1 MNAKSRWKPR
11 TLRTLA
17 SASLLVSV
25 VTGCAQLKPAPVD
38 ACMVLF
44 SDLQTATQAHRD
56 AQYHRLQGFPGL
68 RSDRV
73 LATLGPRLH
82 NPEQRRLWLQRL
94 AERDAEASRIEIVQ
108 LASSPRQ
115 TWLSAPRQT
124 TLEQCRQTQL
134 EHLAG
139 DPAAFARAVD
149 AAQVPD
155 DYRDGARTVGL
166 YPLFKPLY
174 RTLIAAWQRDAADA
188 EAPKDRPHWLGYQP
202 ASTTPVAQQPITLHE
217 DALGLPQADAEQLK
231 ALFAHHAPW
240 LKIEQASRSDRIGS
254 PRYNSDG
261 ARGFNPLQTRLYQHT
276 SWSQLNGRWH
286 LQLIYQFW
294 FSQRPKPHPLDLY
307 GGELDGLLWRVTLDR
322 NGNALLYDSIHPCGC
337 WHSFYLPA
345 DSALHF
351 RQPAGEEQ
359 RLAQR
364 LALNGEQAPTLWL
377 SAGEHRLQWIDG
389 RRSPYPSVS
398 YQRTALDELRQLAH
412 PQGQRSLYASDGLV
426 PGSERLE
433 RWLLWP
439 SGVRSAG
446 AMRQWGRHATAF
458 IGRAQFDD
466 PQLLQRYFQ

>member
-1 MNAKSRWKPR
+1 M
-11 TLRTLA
+11 
-17 SASLLVSV
+17 
-25 VTGCAQLKPAPVD
+25 
-38 ACMVLF
+38 
-44 SDLQTATQAHRD
+44 QTTTQTHRD

-82 NPEQRRLWLQRL
+82 SSEQRRLWLQRL
-94 AERDAEASRIEIVQ
+94 AEHDAEASRIEIAQ
-108 LASSPRQ
+108 LAPRLQ
-115 TWLSAPRQT
+115 QLWLSAPRQT
-124 TLEQCRQTQL
+124 ALKQCRQTQVERL
-134 EHLAG
+134 TD
-139 DPAAFARAVD
+139 DPAAFAHVVE
-149 AAQVPD
+149 AAQVPA
-155 DYRDGARTVGL
+155 DYRGGARVLGL

-174 RTLIAAWQRDAADA
+174 RNLIAAWQRDAVARAEPPTDA
-188 EAPKDRPHWLGYQP
+188 PNWLGYQP
-202 ASTTPVAQQPITLHE
+202 IQTTSVEQLLVALDE
-217 DALGLPQADAEQLK
+217 DALGLPQADAEQLE
-231 ALFAHHAPW
+231 ALFARHAPW
-240 LKIEQASRSDRIGS
+240 LKIEQASRNDRIGS
-254 PRYNSDG
+254 PRYNNVG
-261 ARGFNPLQTRLYQHT
+261 ARDFNPLQARLYQHS

-294 FSQRPKPHPLDLY
+294 FSQRPKPQPLDLY

-337 WHSFYLPA
+337 WHGFYLPA
-345 DSALHF
+345 DSALRF

-364 LALNGEQAPTLWL
+364 LTLNGEQAPTLWL

-389 RRSPYPSVS
+389 RRSPYPSVT
-398 YQRTALDELRQLAH
+398 YQRAALNDLRQLSH
-412 PQGQRSLYASDGLV
+412 PQGQRSFYASDGLV

-458 IGRAQFDD
+458 IGQAHFDD
-466 PQLLQRYFQ
+466 PHLLERYFQQP